1 VKQIAI
7 ALTLLAAFAAT
18 TVPAFAQSTNPIN
31 YQGVVQAGW
40 TVRFNP
46 ITFNANQSA
55 VVTMTG
61 DGSTDLDLY
70 VYDEYGTEVAR
81 DENATD
87 KATVRFVPRRTG
99 MYFIKVINRGK
110 VWNVFNL
117 VTN

>member
-1 VKQIAI
+1 
-7 ALTLLAAFAAT
+7 
-18 TVPAFAQSTNPIN
+18 
-31 YQGVVQAGW
+31 
-40 TVRFNP
+40 
-46 ITFNANQSA
+46 
-55 VVTMTG
+55 VTMTG